1 MPKTDGLTDDQ
12 IFAAADAIAARGER
26 PTQEKVRGV
35 LGGGSFATIGPA
47 LRRWRDAQQEAAQL
61 AGVDLPD
68 SVEARGRELLAL
80 VWLGAS
86 SRAQAGHAALQ
97 AAVAELERAVEEAEA
112 EGTRAVATVEAE
124 LEKEQADR
132 AALDRRVRDL
142 ELELAGLR
150 AVAGRVEKAEA
161 RADRA
166 EARADKLEGKADQ
179 ALADLATARADLATA
194 RAERAAAEER
204 LKKSGPSATA

>member
-1 MPKTDGLTDDQ
+1 MPKNDGLSDEQ
-12 IFAAADAIAARGER
+12 VFAAADAIAARGDR
-26 PTQEKVRGV
+26 PTQEKVREA

-47 LRRWRDAQQEAAQL
+47 LRRWRDAQEEAAQL
-61 AGVDLPD
+61 AGVDVPD

-80 VWLGAS
+80 VWREAS

-97 AAVAELERAVEEAEA
+97 AAVADLEQAVEDAEA
-112 EGTRAVATVEAE
+112 EGTRAVATVEKELDEERTARAE
-124 LEKEQADR
+124 
-132 AALDRRVRDL
+132 LDRRVRDL

-150 AVAGRVEKAEA
+150 SVADRVEKAET

-166 EARADKLEGKADQ
+166 EARADKLEVKADQ

-204 LKKSGPSATA
+204 FKKSGSAPI

>member
-12 IFAAADAIAARGER
+12 VFAAADAIAARGER
-26 PTQEKVRGV
+26 PTQDKVREA

-47 LRRWRDAQQEAAQL
+47 LRRWRDAQEESAQL
-61 AGVDLPD
+61 AGVDVPD
-68 SVEARGRELLAL
+68 TVESRGRELLAL
-80 VWLGAS
+80 VWREAS
-86 SRAQAGHAALQ
+86 TRAQAGHAALQ
-97 AAVAELERAVEEAEA
+97 SAVADLERAVEEAEA
-112 EGTRAVATVEAE
+112 EGTRAVATVETE
-124 LEKEQADR
+124 LEKERADR

-150 AVAGRVEKAEA
+150 AVADRVEKAES

-166 EARADKLEGKADQ
+166 EARADKLEAKADQ
-179 ALADLATARADLATA
+179 AIADLATARADLATA

-204 LKKSGPSATA
+204 LKKSGSSAQA

>member
-1 MPKTDGLTDDQ
+1 MPKQDGLTDEQ
-12 IFAAADAIAARGER
+12 VFAAADAIAVRGDR
-26 PTQEKVRGV
+26 PTQEKVREA

-47 LRRWRDAQQEAAQL
+47 LRRWRAAQEEAAEL
-61 AGVDLPD
+61 AGVDVPD

-80 VWLGAS
+80 VWREAS

-97 AAVAELERAVEEAEA
+97 AAVADLEAAVEEAEA
-112 EGTRAVATVEAE
+112 EGTRAVETVEKE
-124 LEKEQADR
+124 LEEERTAR
-132 AALDRRVRDL
+132 AELDRRVRDL

-150 AVAGRVEKAEA
+150 AVADRVEKAEA
-161 RADRA
+161 RADRS
-166 EARADKLEGKADQ
+166 EARAEKLEAKADQ

-204 LKKSGPSATA
+204 LKKSGPGPA

>member
-1 MPKTDGLTDDQ
+1 MPKNDGLSDEQ
-12 IFAAADAIAARGER
+12 VFAAADAIAARGDR
-26 PTQEKVRGV
+26 PTQEKVREA

-47 LRRWRDAQQEAAQL
+47 LRRWRDAQEEAAQL
-61 AGVDLPD
+61 AGVDVPD

-80 VWLGAS
+80 VWREAS

-97 AAVAELERAVEEAEA
+97 AAVADLEQAVEDAEA
-112 EGTRAVATVEAE
+112 EGTRAVAMVETE
-124 LEKEQADR
+124 LEEERTAR
-132 AALDRRVRDL
+132 AELDRRVRDL

-150 AVAGRVEKAEA
+150 AVAGRVEKAED

-166 EARADKLEGKADQ
+166 EARADKLEVKADQ
-179 ALADLATARADLATA
+179 AIADLATARSDLATA

-204 LKKSGPSATA
+204 FNKSGSAPT

>member
-1 MPKTDGLTDDQ
+1 MPKNDGLSDEQ
-12 IFAAADAIAARGER
+12 VFAAADAIAARGDR
-26 PTQEKVRGV
+26 PTQEKVREA

-47 LRRWRDAQQEAAQL
+47 LRRWRDAQEEAAQL
-61 AGVDLPD
+61 AGVEVPD

-80 VWLGAS
+80 VWREAS

-97 AAVAELERAVEEAEA
+97 AAVSDLEAAVEEAEA
-112 EGTRAVATVEAE
+112 EGTRAVATVENE
-124 LEKEQADR
+124 LEEERTAR
-132 AALDRRVRDL
+132 SELDRRVRDL

-150 AVAGRVEKAEA
+150 AVADRVEKAET

-166 EARADKLEGKADQ
+166 EARADKLETKADQ
-179 ALADLATARADLATA
+179 AIADLATARSDLATA

-204 LKKSGPSATA
+204 LKRSGSAPA

>member
-1 MPKTDGLTDDQ
+1 MPKTDGLTDEHV
-12 IFAAADAIAARGER
+12 FAAADAIAARGER
-26 PTQEKVRGV
+26 PTQEKVREK

-47 LRRWRDAQQEAAQL
+47 LRRWRDAQEEAAEL
-61 AGVDLPD
+61 AGVDVPD
-68 SVEARGRELLAL
+68 SVDARGRELLAL
-80 VWLGAS
+80 VWREAS

-97 AAVAELERAVEEAEA
+97 AAVTDLEKAVDEAEA
-112 EGTRAVATVEAE
+112 EGTRAVATVEKE
-124 LEKEQADR
+124 LEEERTAR
-132 AALDRRVRDL
+132 AELDRRVRDL

-150 AVAGRVEKAEA
+150 AVAGRVEKAED

-166 EARADKLEGKADQ
+166 EARADKLETKADQ

-204 LKKSGPSATA
+204 LKKSGPAPA

>member
-1 MPKTDGLTDDQ
+1 MPKTDGLTDEQ
-12 IFAAADAIAARGER
+12 VFAAADALAARGDR
-26 PTQEKVRGV
+26 PTQEKVREA

-47 LRRWRDAQQEAAQL
+47 LRRWRDAQEESAQL
-61 AGVDLPD
+61 AGVDVPD
-68 SVEARGRELLAL
+68 SVEARGREFLAL
-80 VWLGAS
+80 LWREAS

-97 AAVAELERAVEEAEA
+97 AAVAELEGAVEEAES
-112 EGTRAVATVEAE
+112 EGTRAVATVEKE
-124 LEKEQADR
+124 LEEERTAR
-132 AALDRRVRDL
+132 AELDRRVRDL
-142 ELELAGLR
+142 ELELARLR
-150 AVAGRVEKAEA
+150 VVADRVEKAET

-204 LKKSGPSATA
+204 LKKSVPSATA

>member
-1 MPKTDGLTDDQ
+1 MPKNDGLSDEQ
-12 IFAAADAIAARGER
+12 VFAAADAIAARGDR
-26 PTQEKVRGV
+26 PTQEKVREA

-47 LRRWRDAQQEAAQL
+47 LRRWRDAQEEAAQL
-61 AGVDLPD
+61 AGVDVPD

-80 VWLGAS
+80 VWREAS

-97 AAVAELERAVEEAEA
+97 AAVADLEQAVEDAEA
-112 EGTRAVATVEAE
+112 EGTRAVAMVETE
-124 LEKEQADR
+124 LEEERTAR
-132 AALDRRVRDL
+132 AELDRRVRDL

-150 AVAGRVEKAEA
+150 AVAGRVEKAED

-166 EARADKLEGKADQ
+166 EARADKLEVKADQ
-179 ALADLATARADLATA
+179 ALADLATARSDLATA

-204 LKKSGPSATA
+204 FNKSGSAPT

>member
-1 MPKTDGLTDDQ
+1 MPKNDGLSDEQ
-12 IFAAADAIAARGER
+12 VFAAADAIAARGDR
-26 PTQEKVRGV
+26 PTQEKVREA

-47 LRRWRDAQQEAAQL
+47 LRRWRDAQEEVAQL
-61 AGVDLPD
+61 AGVDVPD
-68 SVEARGRELLAL
+68 SVDARGRELLAL
-80 VWLGAS
+80 VWREAS

-97 AAVAELERAVEEAEA
+97 AAVTDLEKAVEEAEA
-112 EGTRAVATVEAE
+112 EGTRAVATVEKE
-124 LEKEQADR
+124 LEEERTAR
-132 AALDRRVRDL
+132 AELDRRVRDL

-150 AVAGRVEKAEA
+150 AVADRVEKAEA

-204 LKKSGPSATA
+204 LKKSGPAPA

>member
-1 MPKTDGLTDDQ
+1 MPKNDGLSDEQ
-12 IFAAADAIAARGER
+12 VFAAADALAARGER
-26 PTQEKVRGV
+26 PTQEKVREA

-47 LRRWRDAQQEAAQL
+47 LRRWRDAQEEAAQL
-61 AGVDLPD
+61 AGVDVPD

-80 VWLGAS
+80 VWREAS

-97 AAVAELERAVEEAEA
+97 AAVADLEQAVEDAEA
-112 EGTRAVATVEAE
+112 EGTRAVAMVETE
-124 LEKEQADR
+124 LEEERTAR
-132 AALDRRVRDL
+132 AELDRRVRDL

-150 AVAGRVEKAEA
+150 AVAGRVEKAED

-166 EARADKLEGKADQ
+166 EARADKLEVKADQ

-204 LKKSGPSATA
+204 FKKSGSAPT

>member
-1 MPKTDGLTDDQ
+1 MPKNDGLSDEQ
-12 IFAAADAIAARGER
+12 VFAAADAIAARGER
-26 PTQEKVRGV
+26 PTQEKVREA

-47 LRRWRDAQQEAAQL
+47 LRRWRDAQDEAAQL
-61 AGVDLPD
+61 AGVDVPD

-80 VWLGAS
+80 VWREAS

-97 AAVAELERAVEEAEA
+97 AAVSDLEQAVEEAEA
-112 EGTRAVATVEAE
+112 EGTRAVAMVETE
-124 LEKEQADR
+124 LEEERTAR
-132 AALDRRVRDL
+132 AELDRRIRDL

-150 AVAGRVEKAEA
+150 AVADRVEKAET

-166 EARADKLEGKADQ
+166 EARADKLETKADQ
-179 ALADLATARADLATA
+179 AIADLATARSDLATA

-204 LKKSGPSATA
+204 FKKSGSAPT